1 MLERISELIE
11 EIEEYEALVTVDAIE
26 RNRLQEQY
34 EALLEMQEKLMAEE
48 A

>member
-34 EALLEMQEKLMAEE
+34 EALLEMQERLMAEE